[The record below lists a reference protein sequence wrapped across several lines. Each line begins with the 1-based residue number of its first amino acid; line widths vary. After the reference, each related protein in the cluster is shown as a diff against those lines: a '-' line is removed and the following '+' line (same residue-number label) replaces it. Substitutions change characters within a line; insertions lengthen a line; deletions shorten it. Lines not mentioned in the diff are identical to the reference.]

1 LFLVCAYALWQNR
14 RENTLTIGV
23 LKMRAPALCVLL
35 LLCLAAPIAGQTD
48 EWKRYQ
54 NAEGNFS
61 MLFPTEP
68 TDTKNKSEEGI
79 QSHTL
84 LSTVRPNIYTVV
96 YTTMTQEQTVNDSTY
111 ETFKNAVFKELPK
124 CNVIT
129 DRTGSHAI
137 QGYISHEYRLSCE
150 MNVTVTIV
158 GNLYWGRHYS
168 YAVMVMFASPSDPP
182 TIKKFTDSFEITDTG
197 K

>member
-1 LFLVCAYALWQNR
+1 
-14 RENTLTIGV
+14 
-23 LKMRAPALCVLL
+23 MRALALRVLL

-48 EWKRYQ
+48 EWKRYK

-61 MLFPTEP
+61 VLFPTEP

-84 LSTVRPNIYTVV
+84 LSTVRPNLYTVV
-96 YTTMTQEQTVNDSTY
+96 YTTMTHEQTVNDSNY

-129 DRTGSHAI
+129 DKTGSPAI

-150 MNVTVTIV
+150 LNVTVTIV
-158 GNLYWGRHYS
+158 GNLYWGKHYS
-168 YAVMVMFASPSDPP
+168 YAVMVVFTSPPDPP
-182 TIKKFTDSFEITDTG
+182 TIKKFTDSFEITDTS

>member
-1 LFLVCAYALWQNR
+1 MR
-14 RENTLTIGV
+14 TLAV
-23 LKMRAPALCVLL
+23 RVLL
-35 LLCLAAPIAGQTD
+35 LLCVAAPIAGQTD

-61 MLFPTEP
+61 VLFPTEP

-84 LSTVRPNIYTVV
+84 LSTVRPNLYTVI
-96 YTTMTQEQTVNDSTY
+96 YTTMTQEQHVDDANY

-129 DRTGSHAI
+129 DKAGSHPI

-168 YAVMVMFASPSDPP
+168 YAVMVMFTSPSDPP
-182 TIKKFTDSFEITDTG
+182 TIKKFTDSFEITDTS

>member
-1 LFLVCAYALWQNR
+1 MWQNR
-14 RENTLTIGV
+14 RENTLTI
-23 LKMRAPALCVLL
+23 LEFQKMRALAFRVLL
-35 LLCLAAPIAGQTD
+35 LLCLASLTAGQTD
-48 EWKRYQ
+48 EWKRYK

-61 MLFPTEP
+61 VLFPTEP

-84 LSTVRPNIYTVV
+84 LATVRPNLYSVV

-124 CNVIT
+124 CSVIS
-129 DRTGSHAI
+129 DKTGSRPI

-150 MNVTVTIV
+150 MGVTVTIV

-168 YAVMVMFASPSDPP
+168 YAVMVMFTTPSDPP
-182 TIKKFTDSFEITDTG
+182 TINKFTDSFEITDTS